1 MDINYLKDQIQD
13 ELNGYEDYL
22 NKSETCPEFSD
33 TFRSMAEQEM
43 GHAKNLLNM
52 LKKIADES
60 VDLYKQY
67 SERIH

>member
-22 NKSETCPEFSD
+22 NKSETCPEVSD

>member
-22 NKSETCPEFSD
+22 NKPETCPEFSD